1 MSDMLAVVI
10 NMQERGSRLIAGR
23 MARFLSSFY
32 RPQTKLREG
41 NVFTPVCDSVDG
53 VGSVQGG
60 FCPGGLCS
68 EGALSRGVS
77 VWGVSVEETPHT
89 VASRQCVSY

>member
-1 MSDMLAVVI
+1 MSDMHAVVI

-41 NVFTPVCDSVDG
+41 NVFTPAGRQV
-53 VGSVQGG
+53 VGHIKKVGK
-60 FCPGGLCS
+60 
-68 EGALSRGVS
+68 SRNFF
-77 VWGVSVEETPHT
+77 H
-89 VASRQCVSY
+89 

>member
-1 MSDMLAVVI
+1 MSDMHAVVI

-41 NVFTPVCDSVDG
+41 NVFTPVCDSVRG
-53 VGSVQGG
+53 R
-60 FCPGGLCS
+60 
-68 EGALSRGVS
+68 GALSRGVS
-77 VWGVSVEETPHT
+77 VWGVSVGETPHT